1 MNDNFAIVQKYLDKI
16 ANLDIQGALT
26 LVADDAIYYGPD
38 GQPFDKTIMKSLF
51 GPGTQLIN
59 PIEQEIVGT
68 TCEGD
73 RVAVEA
79 TGKTVLA
86 NGNTYRNV
94 YHFLFE
100 VRGGKIV
107 TFKEYCNTKAIDAF
121 STAKSGSDK

>member
-1 MNDNFAIVQKYLDKI
+1 MNGNLAIAQKYLERV
-16 ANLDIQGALT
+16 ANLDIQGAFT
-26 LVADDAIYYGPD
+26 LLADDAIFYGPD

-51 GPGTQLIN
+51 GPGSQLIN
-59 PIEQEIVGT
+59 PIEQQIVGT

-107 TFKEYCNTKAIDAF
+107 TFKEYCNTKAIEAF
-121 STAKSGSDK
+121 SSPLSSSDK

>member
-1 MNDNFAIVQKYLDKI
+1 MNGNLAIVQKYLDSV

-59 PIEQEIVGT
+59 PMEQEIVGT

-121 STAKSGSDK
+121 SSALSSSDK